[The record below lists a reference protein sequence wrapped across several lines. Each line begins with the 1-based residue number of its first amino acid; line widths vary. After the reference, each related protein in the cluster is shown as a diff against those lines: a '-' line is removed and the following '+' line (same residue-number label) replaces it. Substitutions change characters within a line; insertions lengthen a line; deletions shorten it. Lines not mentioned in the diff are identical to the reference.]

1 MERYESLFFPS
12 PPRFL
17 DLSPKGF
24 IDPPLLLPVASKWP
38 TFWRFWLSPCHPPK
52 FPARARPFLL
62 SFSISSGKCHPRI
75 YSFAR
80 LRRACSSHPY
90 LSNSHFSWTSGRI
103 KNRGGGFLLCT
114 LRESTM
120 VDRDLHGD
128 TPWKIYP
135 RPMASN
141 TRGGVARQVPAVV
154 QIDRTLKQGREG
166 GWEGNERRSWGVAA
180 LANNSPP

>member
-1 MERYESLFFPS
+1 MKAFFS
-12 PPRFL
+12 PPLPDFL
-17 DLSPKGF
+17 IYRQKDLS
-24 IDPPLLLPVASKWP
+24 IPPYFSPSLQSGQLFGDFGSRLATPPNSPHVPAS
-38 TFWRFWLSPCHPPK
+38 
-52 FPARARPFLL
+52 FLL

-114 LRESTM
+114 LRERWLTM

>member
-12 PPRFL
+12 LPRFL

-90 LSNSHFSWTSGRI
+90 LSNSHFSWKNKKSWWRI
-103 KNRGGGFLLCT
+103 SSLHVE
-114 LRESTM
+114 RESRRWSIEIFTE
-120 VDRDLHGD
+120 
-128 TPWKIYP
+128 TP
-135 RPMASN
+135 
-141 TRGGVARQVPAVV
+141 RGKFILGQWQVILGVGWR
-154 QIDRTLKQGREG
+154 GRCLR
-166 GWEGNERRSWGVAA
+166 WSRSIEH
-180 LANNSPP
+180 

>member
-1 MERYESLFFPS
+1 MLFASVPFEVTFFVDERKNKKS
-12 PPRFL
+12 
-17 DLSPKGF
+17 
-24 IDPPLLLPVASKWP
+24 W
-38 TFWRFWLSPCHPPK
+38 WR
-52 FPARARPFLL
+52 
-62 SFSISSGKCHPRI
+62 ISSLHVE
-75 YSFAR
+75 
-80 LRRACSSHPY
+80 
-90 LSNSHFSWTSGRI
+90 
-103 KNRGGGFLLCT
+103 
-114 LRESTM
+114 REM

-166 GWEGNERRSWGVAA
+166 GWEGNERRSWGVAT

>member
-90 LSNSHFSWTSGRI
+90 LSKSHFSWTSGRI

-114 LRESTM
+114 LRERWSIEIFTE
-120 VDRDLHGD
+120 
-128 TPWKIYP
+128 TP
-135 RPMASN
+135 
-141 TRGGVARQVPAVV
+141 RGKFILGQWQVILGVGWR
-154 QIDRTLKQGREG
+154 GRCLR
-166 GWEGNERRSWGVAA
+166 WSRSIEH
-180 LANNSPP
+180 